1 MSAYHGS
8 YAPDEASLFDEQM
21 SLAPSFSTS
30 IDGNGGAELSTPMH
44 DATSYGAGPSNGHHG
59 VGVFTDPAAGM
70 YRPPSTD
77 GLYSVFQPTS
87 MPAYSGVVAPFSQ
100 VYQDHRHLSPFG
112 QFAPMPTAST
122 SASGPSV
129 LSSAQ
134 AYPANF
140 TTAPSVLAVQGM
152 VHQQSRVQQHPGF
165 LDPRQQ
171 VALLQQQDDQGA
183 GISLA
188 TITPRQ
194 VESFSIASTP
204 STSDSPPPSSAAPN
218 ARASK
223 SSTTTTRKVS
233 GSADSTAKKPSAAAS
248 SSAARAKRPPSASPA
263 PSAYDPQEWLSLLP
277 TIRSNLTQ
285 KRLQTAALSTAP
297 KLLKD
302 LRLFS
307 HEGSAD
313 SPWGDA
319 SDVPPEG
326 RAEVLHSLLQHAKE
340 EFWRVFLDVGKQAA
354 VKGKGKSQ
362 PGVDD
367 SDDSLRSD
375 ALDLLQAWLEGA
387 SKSIVREKAQAGPST
402 EKDRKRKEL
411 EQATLAYVLKVR
423 STFTACLCYEFVSA
437 RPGPKKRKKRDVDLR
452 GRSFTNACSSWW
464 EPALAY
470 GHFRARTCGSRLRPP
485 TRSFASSPAHS
496 PLEILDRLRNMRS
509 CNYCHIVAKSSWM
522 QPRLNLVISIEKGEN
537 RQERF
542 RAQRLR
548 LWVFAYLFAQ
558 QHSSCRSTVRA

>member
-30 IDGNGGAELSTPMH
+30 VDASGGADLATPLH
-44 DATSYGAGPSNGHHG
+44 DATAYGAGPSSNGPHG
-59 VGVFTDPAAGM
+59 VGVFADPAAGM

-77 GLYSVFQPTS
+77 GLYSAFQPTS
-87 MPAYSGVVAPFSQ
+87 LPAYSGVVAPFSQ

-112 QFAPMPTAST
+112 HFPPMPTAST
-122 SASGPSV
+122 SSASAPSV
-129 LSSAQ
+129 LSPAH

-171 VALLQQQDDQGA
+171 VALLQQENDQGA

-194 VESFSIASTP
+194 VESFSVASTP
-204 STSDSPPPSSAAPN
+204 TASVSPPPSSTST

-223 SSTTTTRKVS
+223 PSASISRKVS
-233 GSADSTAKKPSAAAS
+233 GSADSTAKKPSATAS
-248 SSAARAKRPPSASPA
+248 SSAARTKRPPSASPA

-277 TIRSNLTQ
+277 TIRANLTQ

-319 SDVPPEG
+319 SDVPPDG
-326 RAEVLHSLLQHAKE
+326 RAEVLHHLLQYAKD
-340 EFWRVFLDVGKQAA
+340 EFWRVFLDVGKQAS
-354 VKGKGKSQ
+354 VKGKGKISSSAGDD
-362 PGVDD
+362 PDD
-367 SDDSLRSD
+367 SIRSD

-387 SKSIVREKAQAGPST
+387 SKSIVREKAQAGPTT

-411 EQATLAYVLKVR
+411 EQATLVYVLKVR
-423 STFTACLCYEFVSA
+423 STFSLVVSLLGRKRVLGPRKGIRARAPLSLVGISA
-437 RPGPKKRKKRDVDLR
+437 RAVRAPRCGRAQAQRSRLDLSARKVSLCRLLLLRLGFPGPRVR
-452 GRSFTNACSSWW
+452 NI
-464 EPALAY
+464 AL
-470 GHFRARTCGSRLRPP
+470 LQ
-485 TRSFASSPAHS
+485 
-496 PLEILDRLRNMRS
+496 IL
-509 CNYCHIVAKSSWM
+509 KSS
-522 QPRLNLVISIEKGEN
+522 QTQGRC
-537 RQERF
+537 R
-542 RAQRLR
+542 RACPIVHIQ
-548 LWVFAYLFAQ
+548 
-558 QHSSCRSTVRA
+558 